1 MYIKY
6 VEAIMRKI
14 VAENRR
20 RIALVLAAEG
30 IILLLCAL
38 GRQLSGRELYFREE
52 GTDAL
57 SMTRGIYSEYWEGI
71 WIDGT
76 FGYEENGNFT
86 YGPYLPL
93 SAGIYDITLRYYADT
108 SGNTCNAFAADI
120 PYGALKE
127 DAIFLAPGE
136 DTVTFRI
143 WLSADIDN
151 FELQTDYCGTGT
163 FVVKGFTVEECPQ
176 AGLFRAFKL
185 LWVFLL
191 LNGAALLWLLWKKNV
206 LTEAQGKRLLI
217 FAAIILAAS
226 VPLGADYVM
235 QGHDIRFH
243 LMRIEGLQE
252 GLVSGQFP
260 VRIQPYWLNGYG
272 YAASVFY
279 GDLFLYFPAL
289 LRIVGLTVQGA
300 YNTFLFFV
308 NAATCL
314 LAYWSFKKI
323 FRDENAGLLGSALY
337 TLSAYRLTD
346 LYVRSAVGEFCAM
359 MFLPV
364 LLAGVYGIL
373 FDDTE
378 HPDYRKAWVAPALAI
393 AGIGYSHVISCV
405 TAGAFLVLGLIVFC
419 KRVFRAERFFAL
431 CKTVL
436 AAILL
441 CASYAV
447 PFLSYR
453 KDAFV
458 FNGASRLD
466 NLIQTD
472 GVYPA
477 QMFSLFQNGIGNSQS
492 GIGGMIGEM
501 PLCLGAALMI
511 GAAAFLW
518 GCMVKKEGTPAADRK
533 KGAVL
538 LLLSGIACWLCMIYF
553 PWDRISRMGD
563 LAALVVSN
571 IQFPW
576 RYLGIAGLMLVG
588 VSCAAML
595 IFHHA
600 YGRTA
605 EVVLAG
611 VLAAAVFVTASWTY
625 YDVLNEHGAY
635 RYYDGGSIGTFSI
648 GGGEYLPEGT
658 DADLLDAGK
667 PEAREGVTI
676 SDYEKNGI
684 RVTFFCENETDG
696 NAAITIPLLY
706 YRYYSAKTD
715 SGSSLTCYAGGN
727 NVLTMTVPP
736 NFVGTVTVDF
746 CEPVSWRAAE
756 AVSAAALLF
765 IVWFCAKKRR
775 KAEAV

>member
-1 MYIKY
+1 
-6 VEAIMRKI
+6 MRKI
-14 VAENRR
+14 IAENRR
-20 RIALVLAAEG
+20 RIALVLAAELVA
-30 IILLLCAL
+30 LLLFAF
-38 GRQLSGRELYFREE
+38 GRQLSGRDLYFREV
-52 GTDAL
+52 GADAL

-71 WIDGT
+71 WVDGT
-76 FGYEENGNFT
+76 FGYEGNGSFT

-93 SAGIYDITLRYYADT
+93 PAGTYDITLRYEAEAD
-108 SGNTCNAFAADI
+108 GNTCNAFAADI
-120 PYGALKE
+120 PYGSLKE
-127 DAIFLAPGE
+127 DVIFLPPGE
-136 DTVTFRI
+136 ESVTFRI

-151 FELQTDYCGTGT
+151 FELQTNYGGAGT
-163 FVVKGFTVEECPQ
+163 FVVKGFTIGECPQ
-176 AGLFRAFKL
+176 AGLFRAFK
-185 LWVFLL
+185 WFCGFLL
-191 LNGAALLWLLWKKNV
+191 LDCAALLWFLWKKDG
-206 LTEAQGKRLLI
+206 LSEEARRRLLI
-217 FAAIILAAS
+217 LAAVILAAS

-235 QGHDIRFH
+235 QGHDVRFH
-243 LMRIEGLQE
+243 LMRIEGLRE
-252 GLVSGQFP
+252 GLLSGQFP
-260 VRIQPYWLNGYG
+260 VRIQPYWLDGYG

-289 LRIVGLTVQGA
+289 LRIAGFTVQGA

-323 FRDENAGLLGSALY
+323 FRSENAGLLGAALY

-346 LYVRSAVGEFCAM
+346 LYVRSAVGEFCAI

-373 FDDTE
+373 FDDTRR
-378 HPDYRKAWVAPALAI
+378 PAFQKVWIAPALAI

-405 TAGAFLVLGLIVFC
+405 TAGTFLILGWIFFY
-419 KRVFRAERFFAL
+419 KRVFRTERFFAL

-458 FNGASRLD
+458 FNSPSRLD

-477 QMFSLFQNGIGNSQS
+477 QMFSLFQNGSGNSQS
-492 GIGGMIGEM
+492 GIAGIAGEM
-501 PLCLGAALMI
+501 PLGLGAALMA

-518 GCMVKKEGTPAADRK
+518 SCTVKREGIPAADRK
-533 KGAVL
+533 KGAWMSLFAAAAV
-538 LLLSGIACWLCMIYF
+538 WLCTIGF

-563 LAALVVSN
+563 LAALIISN

-576 RYLGIAGLMLVG
+576 RFLGIAGLMLTG
-588 VSCAAML
+588 VSCAAATV
-595 IFHHA
+595 FRHA
-600 YGRTA
+600 YGKMA
-605 EVVLAG
+605 QAVLSG
-611 VLAAAVFVTASWTY
+611 VLAALVLLTASWTH

-635 RYYDGGSIGTFSI
+635 RYYDRGSIGTFSI

-658 DADLLDAGK
+658 DADRLYAGE
-667 PEAREGVTI
+667 PEAGEGVVI
-676 SDYEKNGI
+676 SDYEKNGV
-684 RVTFFCENETDG
+684 RVTFFCENG
-696 NAAITIPLLY
+696 SGRNANIALPLLY
-706 YRYYSAKTD
+706 YRYYSATKD
-715 SGSSLTCYAGGN
+715 SGESLTCYAGDN
-727 NVLTMTVPP
+727 NVLTVAVPP
-736 NFVGTVTVDF
+736 DFSGAVTVDF
-746 CEPVSWRAAE
+746 REPVSWRAAE

-765 IVWFCAKKRR
+765 VVWFCTKKRP
-775 KAEAV
+775 AETA

>member
-6 VEAIMRKI
+6 AEAIMKKI
-14 VAENRR
+14 IAENRR
-20 RIALVLAAEG
+20 RIALLLAAEG
-30 IILLLCAL
+30 MILLLCAF
-38 GRQLSGRELYFREE
+38 GRQLSGRELYFREVE
-52 GTDAL
+52 ADAL
-57 SMTRGIYSEYWEGI
+57 SMTKGINSEYWDGV
-71 WIDGT
+71 WVDGT
-76 FGYEENGNFT
+76 FGYEESGNFT

-93 SAGIYDITLRYYADT
+93 SSGTYDVTLNYYADT
-108 SGNTCNAFAADI
+108 DGNTCNAFAADI

-127 DAIFLAPGE
+127 DVIFLAPGE
-136 DTVTFRI
+136 ESVTFRI
-143 WLSADIDN
+143 WLSADVDN
-151 FELQTDYCGTGT
+151 LELQTNYCGTGT
-163 FVVKGFTVEECPQ
+163 FVIKGFTISECPQ
-176 AGLFRAFKL
+176 AGLYLAFKWL
-185 LWVFLL
+185 CAFLL
-191 LNGAALLWLLWKKNV
+191 LDGAALLWLLWKRNG
-206 LTEAQGKRLLI
+206 LTEEQGRRLLI
-217 FAAIILAAS
+217 LAAIILAAS

-243 LMRIEGLQE
+243 LMRIEGLRE
-252 GLVSGQFP
+252 GLLSGQFP
-260 VRIQPYWLNGYG
+260 VRIQPYWLDGYG
-272 YAASVFY
+272 YATSVFY
-279 GDLFLYFPAL
+279 GDLFLYVPAL
-289 LRIVGLTVQGA
+289 LRIAGFTVQGA
-300 YNTFLFFV
+300 YNAFLFFV

-346 LYVRSAVGEFCAM
+346 LYVRSAAGEFCAM

-364 LLAGVYGIL
+364 LLAGMYELL
-373 FDDTE
+373 FGDTNSSG
-378 HPDYRKAWVAPALAI
+378 YRKAWVAPALAI

-405 TAGAFLVLGLIVFC
+405 TAGTFLVLGLILFC
-419 KRVFRAERFFAL
+419 KRVFREERFFAL

-458 FNGASRLD
+458 FNSASRLD

-477 QMFSLFQNGIGNSQS
+477 QMFSLFQNGSGNSQS
-492 GIGGMIGEM
+492 GIGGMPGEM

-518 GCMVKKEGTPAADRK
+518 SCVVKKEGVPAADRK
-533 KGAVL
+533 KGVVL
-538 LLLSGIACWLCMIYF
+538 LLLSGIACFLCTIYF

-576 RYLGIAGLMLVG
+576 RYLGIGGLMLAG
-588 VSCAAML
+588 VSCAAAL
-595 IFHHA
+595 AFRHA
-600 YGRTA
+600 YGKTA
-605 EVVLAG
+605 EAVLSG
-611 VLAAAVFVTASWTY
+611 VLAAAVFLTASWTY

-635 RYYDGGSIGTFSI
+635 RYYDRGSIGTFSI

-658 DADLLDAGK
+658 DADLLYAGE
-667 PEAREGVTI
+667 PETEEDVTI
-676 SDYEKNGI
+676 SDYEKNGV
-684 RVTFFCENETDG
+684 RVTFFCENESG
-696 NAAITIPLLY
+696 SNAGIAVPLLY
-706 YRYYSAKTD
+706 YRYYSAKTE
-715 SGSSLTCYAGGN
+715 SGDSLTCYAGDN
-727 NVLTMTVPP
+727 NVLTVAVPP
-736 NFVGTVTVDF
+736 DFAGTVTVDF
-746 CEPVSWRAAE
+746 HEPVSWRTAE

-765 IVWFCAKKRR
+765 IVWFCAGKRR
-775 KAEAV
+775 KTESS